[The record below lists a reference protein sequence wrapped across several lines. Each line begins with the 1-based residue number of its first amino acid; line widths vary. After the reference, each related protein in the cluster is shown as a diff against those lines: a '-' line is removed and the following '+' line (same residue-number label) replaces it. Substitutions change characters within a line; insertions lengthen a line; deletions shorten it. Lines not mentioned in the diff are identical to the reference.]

1 MSLLDN
7 NGIKIEPLKCLRGE
21 YFHNECSKC
30 VDICPTDAISLVSKR
45 ISIDSTKCNNC
56 NACIGTCPTSTII
69 NGEFDTSAFI
79 IKSGFDKDLNLT
91 CNSSKTCI
99 SIFKVEE
106 LVSLGLRANNVTCD
120 MSKCD
125 ECKLNINST
134 VSNAIEKNIEEA
146 NKFLRDINRQTIG
159 INKEVVEISRRQVL
173 KSFVK
178 DVNSIDTKDDNMDML
193 FDPKETLPKSRVIF
207 QNSLKAV
214 IESLPT
220 EKKNDKFSFFTH
232 KNIDFKSC
240 DNCGDCVQFCPTNA
254 LSFTS
259 DKTKILFMQLRCISC
274 GICDDIC
281 KQKAFSSDD
290 SFDVVNLAFSRAEV
304 LIENHFAIC
313 TECKVSFPQ
322 KEDEKICKRC
332 IDFAHNHASLFTLA
346 KDAK

>member
-30 VDICPTDAISLVSKR
+30 MDICPTDAISLVSKR
-45 ISIDSTKCNNC
+45 ISIDSTKCNSC
-56 NACIGTCPTSTII
+56 NACIGICPTSTII
-69 NGEFDTSAFI
+69 NGEFDTSSFI

-106 LVSLGLRANNVTCD
+106 LISLGLRANSVTCD

-125 ECKLNINST
+125 DCKLNIDSM
-134 VSNAIEKNIEEA
+134 VSDVIEKNIEEA
-146 NKFLRDINRQTIG
+146 NRFLSDINRQVIS

-178 DVNSIDTKDDNMDML
+178 DVNSIDTQDDNIDIL

-214 IESLPT
+214 IENLPT

-313 TECKVSFPQ
+313 SECKVSFPQ

-332 IDFAHNHASLFTLA
+332 IDFAHNYASLFTLA
-346 KDAK
+346 KDVK

>member
-30 VDICPTDAISLVSKR
+30 MDICPTDAISLVSKR
-45 ISIDSTKCNNC
+45 ISIDNTKCNSC
-56 NACIGTCPTSTII
+56 NACIGICPTSTII

-106 LVSLGLRANNVTCD
+106 LISLGLRANSVTCD

-125 ECKLNINST
+125 DCKLNIDSI
-134 VSNAIEKNIEEA
+134 VSDAIEKNIEEA
-146 NKFLRDINRQTIG
+146 NRFLSDINRQTIRV
-159 INKEVVEISRRQVL
+159 NKEVVEISRRQVL

-178 DVNSIDTKDDNMDML
+178 DVNSIDTQDDNIDML

-214 IESLPT
+214 IESLST

-322 KEDEKICKRC
+322 KENEKICKRC
-332 IDFAHNHASLFTLA
+332 IDFAYNHALLFTLA
-346 KDAK
+346 KDVK

>member
-30 VDICPTDAISLVSKR
+30 MDICPTDAISLVSKR
-45 ISIDSTKCNNC
+45 ISIDNTKCNSC
-56 NACIGTCPTSTII
+56 NACIGICPTSTII

-106 LVSLGLRANNVTCD
+106 LISLGLRANSVTCD

-125 ECKLNINST
+125 DCKLNIDSI
-134 VSNAIEKNIEEA
+134 VSDAIEKNIEEA
-146 NKFLRDINRQTIG
+146 NRFLSDINRQTIRV
-159 INKEVVEISRRQVL
+159 NKEVVEISRRQVL

-178 DVNSIDTKDDNMDML
+178 DVNSIDTQDDNIDIL

-214 IESLPT
+214 IETLPT

-322 KEDEKICKRC
+322 KENEKICKRC
-332 IDFAHNHASLFTLA
+332 IDFAYNHALLFTLA
-346 KDAK
+346 KDVK